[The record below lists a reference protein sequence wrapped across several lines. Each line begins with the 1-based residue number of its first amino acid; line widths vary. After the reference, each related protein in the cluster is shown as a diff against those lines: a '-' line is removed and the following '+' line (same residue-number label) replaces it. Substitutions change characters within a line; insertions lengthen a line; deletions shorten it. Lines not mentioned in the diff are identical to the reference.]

1 MAENQKWKPSFFNIN
16 LERGG
21 TRLIFNGSTAT
32 MIELNGPQAEL
43 FDDGLAEIERSGQ
56 CSDKAVQQCLV
67 SLGFAVPEQEDE
79 YERERLR
86 FQATKANRETLRVT
100 IAPTMACNLR
110 CSYCF
115 QQNLARGGTM
125 TPEIQEAVIEFVR
138 HKADQETKLLV
149 VQWFGGEPLL
159 AYKQIVS
166 MSAEFQCM
174 CAERG
179 IAYYSEMLTN
189 GTLLTP
195 EIIESFERISLKAIQ
210 IPLDGAISAYASRK
224 NVTVDRASTF
234 HLFLIEHINAL
245 VEITGS
251 VTIRINVDTNNSN
264 AGKDVVRMFRDHGVL
279 DPRIDFRLGFINTSR
294 GIVEC
299 IPHDCFTPAE
309 FSSVEVDFMWFLA
322 KEGYKVYGRPAKR
335 NHPCAAPISHSY
347 TVDPQGRIGKCV
359 PAIGTEDSVFS
370 CVYPHDM
377 NRTLLETS
385 LPDVPYSRFD
395 PFSAGA
401 CKGCKLLPVCLGSC
415 PKMHEPD
422 RTLMCS
428 MQEGLLDRLQ
438 FYYRQPTR
446 SAN

>member
-1 MAENQKWKPSFFNIN
+1 MAENQKWKPSLFNIN
-16 LERGG
+16 LDRGG

-43 FDDGLAEIERSGQ
+43 FEDGLGEIERSGQ
-56 CSDKAVQQCLV
+56 CSDQAMQQCLV
-67 SLGFAVPEQEDE
+67 SLGFVVPEEEDE

-86 FQATKANRETLRVT
+86 FQATKASRETLRVT

-115 QQNLARGGTM
+115 QQNLVRGGVM
-125 TPEIQEAVIEFVR
+125 TPDIQQAVIEFVR
-138 HKADQETKLLV
+138 RKAGQETKLLV

-166 MSAEFQCM
+166 MSVEFQRT

-195 EIIESFERISLKAIQ
+195 EIIESFKRISLRAIQ
-210 IPLDGAISAYASRK
+210 IPLDGAISTYANRK
-224 NVTVDRASTF
+224 NITVDRAATF
-234 HLFLIEHINAL
+234 HSFLIEHMNSL
-245 VEITGS
+245 VEATGS
-251 VTIRINVDTNNSN
+251 VTIRINVDTNNSDG
-264 AGKDVVRMFRDHGVL
+264 GKDVVRMFRSHGVL

-309 FSSVEVDFMWFLA
+309 FSAVEVDFMWFLA
-322 KEGYKVYGRPAKR
+322 REGYKVYGRPAKR

-347 TVDPQGRIGKCV
+347 TIDPQGRIGKCV

-370 CVYPHDM
+370 CLYPNDM
-377 NRTLLETS
+377 DRTLLETG

-395 PFSAGA
+395 PFSTGS

-422 RTLMCS
+422 RTVMCS
-428 MQEGLLDRLQ
+428 LQEGLLDRLQ
-438 FYYRQPTR
+438 FYYSQPTR
-446 SAN
+446 GAN